1 MKNIKHKLKVGALC
15 VMSLVAPKIIAAE
28 TNKPKAYKFSMLVP
42 YGKFVNNDSLFVAGG
57 KDTCK
62 VNSIDTIRNERGD
75 IKKLVIDTDRLIY
88 ECDYFGPKNACGF
101 WLPPYVEGDTVYDD
115 LYKEVKCLEKEY
127 YEYQNNKQYVQRD
140 SVESEFNKAQLALC
154 RWALDVYNRTSQNSI
169 YR

>member
-1 MKNIKHKLKVGALC
+1 MCLATV
-15 VMSLVAPKIIAAE
+15 
-28 TNKPKAYKFSMLVP
+28 YKSDDNAV
-42 YGKFVNNDSLFVAGG
+42 LFRNV
-57 KDTCK
+57 
-62 VNSIDTIRNERGD
+62 SRID
-75 IKKLVIDTDRLIY
+75 
-88 ECDYFGPKNACGF
+88 
-101 WLPPYVEGDTVYDD
+101 VEGDTVYDD